1 MLPNNLVYPSR
12 SECIMEIIVDAW
24 RNRPTN
30 RGRRP
35 EHKHVFVTENMHAKK
50 GTLSLTQPYK
60 IGL

>member
-1 MLPNNLVYPSR
+1 
-12 SECIMEIIVDAW
+12 MEIIVDAW